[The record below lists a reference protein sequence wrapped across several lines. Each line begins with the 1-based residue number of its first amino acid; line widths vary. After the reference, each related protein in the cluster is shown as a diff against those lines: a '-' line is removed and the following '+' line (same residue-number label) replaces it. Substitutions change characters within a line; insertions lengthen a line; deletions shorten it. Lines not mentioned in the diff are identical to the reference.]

1 MKKYK
6 RVMNCEC
13 GKTKGRKIIPN
24 SHSLSFGIAV
34 DDLGEY
40 YDGVFQDAKA
50 VILKNNFCPECGTKI
65 SKVVVEEVYEEEDKS
80 DSFDS

>member
-1 MKKYK
+1 MGRCK

-13 GKTKGRKIIPN
+13 GKTKGRKVIPN

-34 DDLGEY
+34 DDLGED
-40 YDGVFQDAKA
+40 YDGVFQNAKA

-65 SKVVVEEVYEEEDKS
+65 SKVAVEEVYEEEDKY